1 MNTMSAGR
9 QKSSNVVGLS
19 TGRKRLQNSVA
30 DVINTLEVEDD
41 GDDIQEDILNAST
54 KTNEQT
60 QAQKN
65 SGWSVDRR
73 TVIII
78 LACICIVLLVS
89 VILYTYFYKHSAEDA
104 DKLGDPGMYGGR
116 SHNMNGMSGGM
127 SGGVQGMHGGMMG
140 PPSIAQ
146 IRARQQMGQYSNQQG
161 YYDAQGQGYSSG
173 YPQGHQQGQQGPQGQ
188 QGQNMSNQNTSNQQR
203 YVNVQKETRE
213 HEQEQD
219 RDGLVGCEDPSQDS
233 CKVSPTGS
241 SKRTVTFADETDRR
255 NNVQANSLSTSDTNP
270 NTNAKVTMAVA
281 KQSTTQTKQSAKLD
295 IDDILARSADAQ
307 AELQK
312 EQDTEELVDSKDGK
326 DNTDDKD
333 DKQNDDADDSK
344 ELEELMRRQDGR

>member
-60 QAQKN
+60 QAQKS

-116 SHNMNGMSGGM
+116 GHNMSGMNGGM
-127 SGGVQGMHGGMMG
+127 MGGVQGMNGGMMG

-173 YPQGHQQGQQGPQGQ
+173 YPQGHQQGPQGQ
-188 QGQNMSNQNTSNQQR
+188 NISNQNTSNQQR
-203 YVNVQKETRE
+203 YVNVQKENRE
-213 HEQEQD
+213 HEQD

-255 NNVQANSLSTSDTNP
+255 NNVQANSLNTSNTNP
-270 NTNAKVTMAVA
+270 NTNAKVTTTVA
-281 KQSTTQTKQSAKLD
+281 KQPTTQTNQSAKLD

-312 EQDTEELVDSKDGK
+312 EQDTEELVDSKDDK

-333 DKQNDDADDSK
+333 AKQNDDADDSK

>member
-1 MNTMSAGR
+1 MNTMSTGR

-116 SHNMNGMSGGM
+116 GHNMNGMSGGM

-173 YPQGHQQGQQGPQGQ
+173 YPQGHQQGQ
-188 QGQNMSNQNTSNQQR
+188 NMSNQNTSNQQR

-213 HEQEQD
+213 HEQD

-255 NNVQANSLSTSDTNP
+255 NNVQANSLSTSDTN
-270 NTNAKVTMAVA
+270 TNAKVTTAVA
-281 KQSTTQTKQSAKLD
+281 KQPTTQTKQSTKLD

-312 EQDTEELVDSKDGK
+312 EQDTEELVDSKD
-326 DNTDDKD
+326 DNQHDDKD